1 MSIEHKSSQ
10 LSRGAGKEG
19 VQNDLRNT
27 LIVKIV
33 HNIFKRLKFMFY
45 RQTFSTFFFIKLS
58 GAETGLEERKS
69 EHSSLTEM
77 KNQNESD
84 QDSLNK
90 ELDAALL
97 HYETQMKEM
106 ELEVEK
112 WNEALNVEASCL
124 ESENEKLKNIS
135 GEIEK
140 IREELIVC
148 DDELMSSE
156 KKVKEEN
163 TRLSGFE
170 EDNRRAGETAASSRS
185 RTEELVSQLENK
197 EQAVNSLKE
206 RMIELNLEL
215 EKELAASLPAEE
227 DKMYEIECE
236 KYEKLIVKLECLK
249 LSRTESEKVLQEGSD
264 RLQDLEFKITEVK
277 RSGKEFAQS
286 EKYTEMQEVVLFYIF

>member
-1 MSIEHKSSQ
+1 M
-10 LSRGAGKEG
+10 
-19 VQNDLRNT
+19 
-27 LIVKIV
+27 
-33 HNIFKRLKFMFY
+33 Y
-45 RQTFSTFFFIKLS
+45 FIKLS
-58 GAETGLEERKS
+58 VAETGLEELKS

-77 KNQNESD
+77 KNQDESD
-84 QDSLNK
+84 QDAINK

-106 ELEVEK
+106 ELEVKK
-112 WNEALNVEASCL
+112 WNEALDVEASSL
-124 ESENEKLKNIS
+124 DSENEKVKTIS

-140 IREELIVC
+140 IREDLFVC
-148 DDELMSSE
+148 NDELMSSK

-170 EDNRRAGETAASSRS
+170 EDSRRAGETAASSRS

-206 RMIELNLEL
+206 RMLELNLEL

-227 DKMYEIECE
+227 DKMYVNECE
-236 KYEKLIVKLECLK
+236 KYEKLMVKLECLK

-264 RLQDLEFKITEVK
+264 RLQDLEFKIAEVK

-286 EKYTEMQEVVLFYIF
+286 EMFTEMQEVVLFFIF